1 MFTGIESIPDLH
13 PPSSDFAY
21 QRHRNAVAE
30 LPRTDAVYDDNAVT
44 AGEGTVRGGEE
55 SLDDDDAEL
64 ASVLESVN
72 IHDHEPFHAGTK
84 RRAVQDEDDDEAEE
98 IDDSFAEFALLRR
111 QHELDRRTLTTCRNK
126 RVRLEVSVN
135 VLEKRVKENKMRQDE
150 ILASITG
157 DEAKQWLTMQRVPL
171 ED

>member
-1 MFTGIESIPDLH
+1 
-13 PPSSDFAY
+13 
-21 QRHRNAVAE
+21 
-30 LPRTDAVYDDNAVT
+30 
-44 AGEGTVRGGEE
+44 
-55 SLDDDDAEL
+55 
-64 ASVLESVN
+64 VLESVN
-72 IHDHEPFHAGTK
+72 IRDHEPFHAGTK

-111 QHELDRRTLTTCRNK
+111 QHELDRRTITTCRNK

-135 VLEKRVKENKMRQDE
+135 VLEKRIKENKMRQDE

>member
-1 MFTGIESIPDLH
+1 V
-13 PPSSDFAY
+13 Y

-44 AGEGTVRGGEE
+44 AGEGTVRGGED
-55 SLDDDDAEL
+55 SHDDADEEL

-72 IHDHEPFHAGTK
+72 IRDHEPFHAGTK
-84 RRAVQDEDDDEAEE
+84 RRAVQDEDEDEDENDDEAEE
-98 IDDSFAEFALLRR
+98 IDDSFAEFELLRR

-126 RVRLEVSVN
+126 RVKLEVSVN